1 MAKIRKMYPHADTPV
16 CLDLMKLIETQS
28 AETLNRWVYEYTVR
42 NYLPVYLKY
51 AETDAMSA
59 YLERMKE
66 YTEGKLTPKDY
77 KPVIKQCRE
86 SVKGIGNPQEEIAAR
101 AICTAVSVPSVPAS
115 AFGFLLYGAM
125 STAYEN
131 AGLSETDETCLKLA
145 EEELAH
151 ALQDLRAHAKE
162 NEENPVKVKWGC

>member
-28 AETLNRWVYEYTVR
+28 ADTLNAWVYEYTVQ

-51 AETDAMSA
+51 AQTDIMSI
-59 YLERMKE
+59 YLKHMKD
-66 YTEGKLTPKDY
+66 YTEGKVSLKEY
-77 KPVIKQCRE
+77 KAVIKQCRE
-86 SVKGIGNPQEEIAAR
+86 SVKGIGNPQEEITAR

-131 AGLSETDETCLKLA
+131 AELSQKDETCLKLA

-151 ALQDLRAHAKE
+151 ALQDLKAHAKE